1 MLVAVSDPSGN
12 HPLAY
17 GRFDEGGWCV
27 ASENSAFPAM
37 EASYVGDIEP
47 GTMRIFANGRE
58 PREVRF
64 ASANKK
70 QCVFELLY
78 NSLPTSTVF
87 GESVWK
93 FRERAG
99 AKLAELF
106 PIPPGE
112 DAMVMAVPDSANSIA
127 DGYAKYSGIPFIKA
141 IVRNHYVGRTF
152 IAATQGLRNEE
163 VSRKFIF
170 DAEAIR
176 GMRIVVVD
184 DSIVRGT
191 TMPRIVDVLRRLR
204 AKQVHLRIASPK
216 IVQVCRYGI
225 YMDEDET
232 DLIARRL
239 STNEIARGFGVDSL
253 EYLSLMDL
261 KSLLPDPGNYCFTCM
276 GEAYW

>member
-1 MLVAVSDPSGN
+1 
-12 HPLAY
+12 
-17 GRFDEGGWCV
+17 
-27 ASENSAFPAM
+27 
-37 EASYVGDIEP
+37 
-47 GTMRIFANGRE
+47 
-58 PREVRF
+58 
-64 ASANKK
+64 
-70 QCVFELLY
+70 
-78 NSLPTSTVF
+78 
-87 GESVWK
+87 
-93 FRERAG
+93 
-99 AKLAELF
+99 
-106 PIPPGE
+106 
-112 DAMVMAVPDSANSIA
+112 MAVPDSANSIA